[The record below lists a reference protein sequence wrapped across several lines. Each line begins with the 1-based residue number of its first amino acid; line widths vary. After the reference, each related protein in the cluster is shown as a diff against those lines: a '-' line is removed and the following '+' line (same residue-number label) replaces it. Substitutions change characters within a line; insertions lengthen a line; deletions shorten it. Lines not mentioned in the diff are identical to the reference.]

1 MLSSKT
7 NINVFHS
14 IIQKKCQDISLI
26 QTVYDQHILV
36 NFDSI
41 FELVS
46 HHSPFAITQICD
58 IYFLCLSYKKVTN
71 VNASLKQFSM
81 IKVKILFYSF
91 STDSLHCLCC
101 I

>member
-46 HHSPFAITQICD
+46 HHPNLWYLFFMLKLQK
-58 IYFLCLSYKKVTN
+58 SYK
-71 VNASLKQFSM
+71 
-81 IKVKILFYSF
+81 
-91 STDSLHCLCC
+91 C
-101 I
+101 

>member
-46 HHSPFAITQICD
+46 HFSMLRLQK
-58 IYFLCLSYKKVTN
+58 SYK
-71 VNASLKQFSM
+71 
-81 IKVKILFYSF
+81 
-91 STDSLHCLCC
+91 C
-101 I
+101 